1 VLELTHSAAKAGVVS
16 FANWLPALLLG
27 VPAGVLVDRWPRR
40 HTMIGCDALRALLL
54 GSLALAL
61 TLGKASFVQ
70 IVLVAFL
77 SRCAAVFFNPA
88 EHASLQRVVPADQL
102 PEAIARNESR
112 EYGAFLAG
120 PAVGGV
126 LYGLG
131 RALPFLADALSYC
144 ISLLCI
150 LLIRTDLG
158 PDTQSESRPS
168 FMSDV
173 REGLR
178 FVWRTPFL
186 RTTMLLISGSNFISN
201 GVGLTLM
208 LAIRQHGA
216 SATLVGLMLTMSAV
230 GGLLGS
236 LVAPTVQKRLS
247 PFAAVTLVGIIWTVL
262 IALFPLDLNPFVVSA
277 LLAAMLF
284 AGPTLNAILV
294 GRQIATVPNRLQARV
309 AGAASMLT
317 TGAIAVG
324 TLASGFMLDQLGAT
338 TTIEAFAACMAL
350 LTVVFVRSHAVRRG
364 LAT

>member
-1 VLELTHSAAKAGVVS
+1 
-16 FANWLPALLLG
+16 
-27 VPAGVLVDRWPRR
+27 
-40 HTMIGCDALRALLL
+40 
-54 GSLALAL
+54 
-61 TLGKASFVQ
+61 
-70 IVLVAFL
+70 
-77 SRCAAVFFNPA
+77 
-88 EHASLQRVVPADQL
+88 
-102 PEAIARNESR
+102 
-112 EYGAFLAG
+112 
-120 PAVGGV
+120 
-126 LYGLG
+126 
-131 RALPFLADALSYC
+131 
-144 ISLLCI
+144 
-150 LLIRTDLG
+150 
-158 PDTQSESRPS
+158 
-168 FMSDV
+168 MSDV

-216 SATLVGLMLTMSAV
+216 SATLVGLMLTISAV

-247 PFAAVTLVGIIWTVL
+247 PFAAVTLVGIIWTIL
-262 IALFPLDLNPFVVSA
+262 IALFPLNLNPFIVSA

-338 TTIEAFAACMAL
+338 TTIEVFAACMAL
-350 LTVVFVRSHAVRRG
+350 LTVVFVRSHAVRWG